1 MLWLSHSQFPGS
13 GPQAGSQSRKSPSC
27 LCQLHRAYLSGQTL
41 PSRFQ
46 GTAVSPQADRAQ
58 GWHSGLC
65 GQFSRTWGLQGT
77 PDRECAAWRSLE
89 DRGWVKVPLR
99 EATAWQLCAHFP
111 AQPWHVLEALNLFVP
126 QLLEEWSKSVYSV
139 LTWKDTHSLLWMRKG
154 YYRAREHVNLC
165 VWISGSK
172 SDLLE

>member
-27 LCQLHRAYLSGQTL
+27 LCQLHRAYLRGQTL

-46 GTAVSPQADRAQ
+46 GTELSPQANRAQ

-65 GQFSRTWGLQGT
+65 DQFSGTWGLQGT
-77 PDRECAAWRSLE
+77 HDRECAGWRSLE

-139 LTWKDTHSLLWMRKG
+139 LTWKDALFIMNEKRIL
-154 YYRAREHVNLC
+154 
-165 VWISGSK
+165 
-172 SDLLE
+172 